1 MKKKGRGKKKIKSIN
16 GDKIKDGIDT
26 NRDIT
31 SNFMTVSFK
40 INKMT
45 ELLEKISNYQLTQG
59 INENLT
65 DPIII
70 IRNWVNSLKSS
81 QELNIKTRNF

>member
-1 MKKKGRGKKKIKSIN
+1 MKKKGRGEKKIKSIN

-31 SNFMTVSFK
+31 SNFMTISFK

-45 ELLEKISNYQLTQG
+45 ELLEKNIKLPTDSRKNWKLDWSYSNYKKLG
-59 INENLT
+59 
-65 DPIII
+65 
-70 IRNWVNSLKSS
+70 K
-81 QELNIKTRNF
+81 

>member
-1 MKKKGRGKKKIKSIN
+1 MKKKGRGEKKIKSIN

-31 SNFMTVSFK
+31 SNFMTISFK

-45 ELLEKISNYQLTQG
+45 ELLEKN
-59 INENLT
+59 
-65 DPIII
+65 
-70 IRNWVNSLKSS
+70 NSFW
-81 QELNIKTRNF
+81 T